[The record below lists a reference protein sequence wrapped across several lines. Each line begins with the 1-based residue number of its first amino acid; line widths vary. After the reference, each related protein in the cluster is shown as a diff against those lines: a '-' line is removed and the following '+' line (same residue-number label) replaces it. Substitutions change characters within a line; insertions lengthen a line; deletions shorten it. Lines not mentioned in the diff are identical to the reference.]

1 MLHPTLLLQ
10 HHTHQQ
16 IKTESSPKKKPQKTH
31 NILLNKVRTT
41 IILASCLCEP
51 SSYNPLKINFQQSS
65 DKQTDVSVSH
75 RYKHS
80 HGPSTPLN
88 LHHIKLS
95 NGGRETSEKW
105 QLDTQ
110 KWCFSWIPWQNFP
123 ESSKCRHAQL
133 GYRLKQIGMMLHKN
147 KPNPHLP
154 LEVHKGLVCSD

>member
-1 MLHPTLLLQ
+1 MDLPSITVCLYLYPSQEQLIFFKPQINTDVYLQNKQLCSLYPKTRVLHPTFLLQ
-10 HHTHQQ
+10 RHTHQK
-16 IKTESSPKKKPQKTH
+16 IKTESSPKKNNQKTH
-31 NILLNKVRTT
+31 NIFLNKVRTT

-95 NGGRETSEKW
+95 NGGRETSEK
-105 QLDTQ
+105 
-110 KWCFSWIPWQNFP
+110 
-123 ESSKCRHAQL
+123 
-133 GYRLKQIGMMLHKN
+133 
-147 KPNPHLP
+147 
-154 LEVHKGLVCSD
+154 